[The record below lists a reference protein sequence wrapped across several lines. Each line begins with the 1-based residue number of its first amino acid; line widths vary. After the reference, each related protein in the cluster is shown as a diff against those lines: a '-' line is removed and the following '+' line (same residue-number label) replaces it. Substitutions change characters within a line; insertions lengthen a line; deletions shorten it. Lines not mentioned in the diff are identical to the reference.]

1 MPKIDWASKRIQ
13 RLNIV
18 VSCIGFGL
26 IGGVMIWEFV
36 SKGTL
41 ELARPESTGLAL
53 IIWFMGQIAYANKL
67 FQKRLLDRLKAAG
80 VLE

>member
-1 MPKIDWASKRIQ
+1 
-13 RLNIV
+13 
-18 VSCIGFGL
+18 
-26 IGGVMIWEFV
+26 MIWEFV

-41 ELARPESTGLAL
+41 ELARPESTGLAFM
-53 IIWFMGQIAYANKL
+53 IWFMGQIAYANKM